1 MKSNDRWRRAIGA
14 PLSRPGSVWRGRAI
28 LSSASWRRKSG
39 FWVRRIPDATVT
51 KSKRKGKVLI
61 DYLRNGGGS
70 AAVAPYSTRARPRP
84 AISMPLE
91 WAELSPAIGT
101 AYFKVTN
108 ALPRLAAL
116 DADPWED
123 FGRRGTAGRREKVE
137 AGGVTRRLR
146 YHGRHFGRKRWP
158 KQEIPYVSQR
168 FLPRAKV
175 AINAEHSGAYEDR
188 PPC

>member
-1 MKSNDRWRRAIGA
+1 M
-14 PLSRPGSVWRGRAI
+14 
-28 LSSASWRRKSG
+28 
-39 FWVRRIPDATVT
+39 T

-70 AAVAPYSTRARPRP
+70 AAAAPYSTRARPRP

-116 DADPWED
+116 DA
-123 FGRRGTAGRREKVE
+123 
-137 AGGVTRRLR
+137 
-146 YHGRHFGRKRWP
+146 
-158 KQEIPYVSQR
+158 VS
-168 FLPRAKV
+168 A
-175 AINAEHSGAYEDR
+175 AA
-188 PPC
+188 